1 MLDNKT
7 ILCKQFGAL
16 IIVVVA
22 VVAEDGKGFLFANL
36 FLVCLSS
43 DIVHL
48 NLKINFSSAGFD
60 WIRESSIHRSNF
72 NQSSKCKLLHKSV
85 SGLELLST
93 QNPSSSNCI
102 RKILEPVK
110 FVKIVWHKTLEFA
123 KPNGAKSVSR

>member
-1 MLDNKT
+1 MLDNTT

-43 DIVHL
+43 DIVHS

-60 WIRESSIHRSNF
+60 
-72 NQSSKCKLLHKSV
+72 
-85 SGLELLST
+85 
-93 QNPSSSNCI
+93 
-102 RKILEPVK
+102 
-110 FVKIVWHKTLEFA
+110 
-123 KPNGAKSVSR
+123 